1 MEFIQH
7 TINWCKGEIFEGS
20 MVALYGAVIVI
31 VSILFRKMGTT
42 PFTKAMFIPLLVV
55 GLLCII
61 VGGSLV
67 INNNK
72 RIADYQKAYDSNPQ
86 EFIKSEKERT
96 DNFIKWYPY
105 TMYITAVVIIIG
117 IGCYLFWGG
126 AWGRALG
133 LSLLLLGLSVLF
145 LDNFSEE
152 RADIYHQAI
161 VNALKMK

>member
-1 MEFIQH
+1 MDFIQH

-31 VSILFRKMGTT
+31 VSILFRKIGTT
-42 PFTKAMFIPLLVV
+42 PFAKAMFIPLLVV

-61 VGGSLV
+61 VGGSMV
-67 INNNK
+67 VNNNK
-72 RIADYQKAYDSNPQ
+72 RIVEYRKAFEMNPQ

-105 TMYITAVVIIIG
+105 TMYITAVVIIIA
-117 IGCYLFWGG
+117 IVCYLFWGG

-145 LDNFSEE
+145 VDNFSEE
-152 RADIYHQAI
+152 RAGIYHQAI
-161 VNALKMK
+161 VNKLEMK

>member
-20 MVALYGAVIVI
+20 VVAIYGAVVVI
-31 VSILFRKMGTT
+31 ASIFFKKVGST
-42 PFTKAMFIPLLVV
+42 PFTKAMFIPLLIV
-55 GLLCII
+55 GLISII

-72 RIADYQKAYDSNPQ
+72 RIVEYQKSYETDPQ
-86 EFIKSEKERT
+86 EFVKSEKVRT

-105 TMYITAVVIIIG
+105 TMYITAVVIVIG
-117 IGCYLFWGG
+117 LGWYLFWGG
-126 AWGRALG
+126 AWGRAIG
-133 LSLLLLGLSVLF
+133 LSLVLLGLSVLF

-152 RADIYHQAI
+152 RADIYHEEI
-161 VNALKMK
+161 VKELEME

>member
-1 MEFIQH
+1 MDFIQY
-7 TINWCKGEIFEGS
+7 TLNWCKGEIFEGS
-20 MVALYGAVIVI
+20 MVALYGAAIVI
-31 VSILFRKMGTT
+31 VSILFRKFGTT
-42 PFTKAMFIPLLVV
+42 PFTKAMFIPLLVA

-61 VGGSLV
+61 VGCSLV
-67 INNNK
+67 VNNNK
-72 RIADYQKAYDSNPQ
+72 RIVEYQKAFELNPR

-105 TMYITAVVIIIG
+105 TMYITALIIIIG
-117 IGCYLFWGG
+117 IGCYLLWAG

-152 RADIYHQAI
+152 RADIYHQTI
-161 VNALKMK
+161 VKALELK